1 MVSYLYKDMVN
12 RMADENLGA
21 AFPSRRVILYLL
33 YAAVFLAPLN
43 GFLFYA
49 PLVPAVLLALI
60 RRIRYGKGEWSVGP
74 LSRPAVGFFVCS
86 FISVLFSVIP
96 AFSLFNWI
104 FLPCM
109 YAALYLLILSYAR
122 TRRAQKQLF
131 TMMFYAALCVVL
143 YGFFQFTHIQTMSDA
158 IAAQDWVDPE
168 RFPLLYRR
176 MYSTLENPN
185 LCAGYLLMMIGLI
198 GARGLLETRRRRK
211 WIQLS
216 VAAVLVLCLLLTYSR
231 GAWVSLGV
239 MAAVL
244 AILYDRRIWLV
255 FLLVPVVL
263 LVYHGQITERFLSL
277 FSGEDTSTILRF
289 ALWEST
295 AAMIGDNPL
304 FGVGWGAYFKAYP
317 AYNFF
322 VGDPE
327 VIIFHAHNMYL
338 SILAEIGIPGGLFY
352 FLLFFGHLAVS
363 IRLYKKGEDPFSRAV
378 GLGSAAAMAG
388 MAVYGVG
395 DYVLFSRAVSII
407 FWSLAA
413 LSMASALREGI
424 LPPRW
429 AILGKETGDTTDEI
443 IRR

>member
-1 MVSYLYKDMVN
+1 
-12 RMADENLGA
+12 MAYENLGV
-21 AFPSRRVILYLL
+21 AFPSRRVILYLV

-43 GFLFYA
+43 GFLFYV
-49 PLVPAVLLALI
+49 PLVPAAVLSVA
-60 RRIRYGKGEWSVGP
+60 RRIRYGRGEWCVGP
-74 LSRPAVGFFVCS
+74 LARPAAGFFVCS
-86 FISVLFSVIP
+86 FLSVLFSVFP
-96 AFSLFNWI
+96 PFSLFNWI

-109 YAALYLLILSYAR
+109 YAALYVLVLSYVK
-122 TRRAQKQLF
+122 TGRAQKQLF
-131 TMMFYAALCVVL
+131 SIMFYSALCVVL

-158 IAAQDWVDPE
+158 IAAQDWVDPA

-198 GARGLLETRRRRK
+198 GARGLLEPKRRRK
-211 WIQLS
+211 WVQLS
-216 VAAVLVLCLLLTYSR
+216 LTAVLVLCLLLTYSR
-231 GAWVSLGV
+231 GAWVSLAV

-244 AILYDRRIWLV
+244 AVLYDRRIWLV

-304 FGVGWGAYFKAYP
+304 LGVGWGAYFKAYP

-338 SILAEIGIPGGLFY
+338 SLLAEVGIPGGLFY
-352 FLLFFGHLAVS
+352 FLTFFGHLSVS
-363 IRLYKKGEDPFSRAV
+363 VLLYRNGKDPFSRAV
-378 GLGSAAAMAG
+378 GLGGALAISG
-388 MAVYGVG
+388 MAAYGVG
-395 DYVLFSRAVSII
+395 DYVLFSRAVSIV
-407 FWSLAA
+407 FWSVAA
-413 LSMASALREGI
+413 LSMGCALREGI
-424 LPPRW
+424 RGSRW
-429 AILGKETGDTTDEI
+429 AGLGKV
-443 IRR
+443 RS

>member
-1 MVSYLYKDMVN
+1 MVN
-12 RMADENLGA
+12 DMADENLGT
-21 AFPSRRVILYLL
+21 AFPSRRVILYLV

-43 GFLFYA
+43 GFLFYV
-49 PLVPAVLLALI
+49 PLVPAVVLAVF
-60 RRIRYGKGEWSVGP
+60 RRVRYGREEWCVGP
-74 LSRPAVGFFVCS
+74 LARPAAGFFVCS
-86 FISVLFSVIP
+86 FLSVLFSVIP
-96 AFSLFNWI
+96 SFSLFNWI

-109 YAALYLLILSYAR
+109 YASLYILVLSYAK

-131 TMMFYAALCVVL
+131 SMMFYAALCVVL

-158 IAAQDWVDPE
+158 IAAQDWVDPK

-185 LCAGYLLMMIGLI
+185 LCAGYLLMMIGLM
-198 GARGLLETRRRRK
+198 GARGLLEPKRRRK
-211 WIQLS
+211 WTQLS

-244 AILYDRRIWLV
+244 AMLYDRRIWLV

-295 AAMIGDNPL
+295 VAMIEDNPL

-352 FLLFFGHLAVS
+352 FLLFFAHLAVS
-363 IRLYKKGEDPFSRAV
+363 IRLYRHSEDPFSRAV
-378 GLGSAAAMAG
+378 GLGGALAISG
-388 MAVYGVG
+388 MAAYGVG
-395 DYVLFSRAVSII
+395 DYVLFSRAVSLI

-413 LSMASALREGI
+413 LTMGCALREGI
-424 LPPRW
+424 GVPRW
-429 AILGKETGDTTDEI
+429 AGLGRKLGV
-443 IRR
+443 RKKLGVRN